1 MSGKQQKK
9 IRQLY
14 RKDLGKKVQEQKKLV
29 DSKIEEFTKQLSIVL
44 KPAPVWIPDFIWMS
58 LQRLFLNI

>member
-14 RKDLGKKVQEQKKLV
+14 RKDLGKKAEEQKKLV
-29 DSKIEEFTKQLSIVL
+29 NSKIEEFTKQLDIVL
-44 KPAPVWIPDFIWMS
+44 KPAPVCIPDFIWMS